1 MAEKIVSMDVN
12 LSRLD
17 EKVSRMRYKMKKYD
31 FAGIL
36 KRLELVESVLD
47 LPLMNVI
54 ASEVKKLKK

>member
-12 LSRLD
+12 MSRLD

-31 FAGIL
+31 FSGIL